1 MGGNARLL
9 AQLKLLLRTDL
20 RWNISFKII
29 LPFKHRHEFH
39 RVSLEVTGKYF
50 PQWFF
55 PVRAWG
61 LQQEP
66 KELNH
71 IFNPDEHSAL
81 GYGGMLDT
89 WPSTSRSLPKHV
101 EDNGYIIINS
111 MGFKLFSQFPLLSS
125 HFDSSVEK
133 KDLDFS
139 LTSTAIQTRG
149 LLWERHEWR
158 CLPLS
163 LSGMAFVIHS
173 ICSSVTHKHAA
184 HVEWRETTLEN
195 RTKYRCWWC
204 ANYFKSKA

>member
-158 CLPLS
+158 CLPPLPQWYGICDSLHLFLS
-163 LSGMAFVIHS
+163 HAQT
-173 ICSSVTHKHAA
+173 CSSCG
-184 HVEWRETTLEN
+184 VERDNLRKQN
-195 RTKYRCWWC
+195 KVSLLMVCKL
-204 ANYFKSKA
+204 F